1 MSDKEKESGYSQVN
15 ARKLSG
21 NLRGA
26 LLMVLSGVGFT
37 VYLLLNKLLSADVHP
52 VFLAFWRA
60 FLGMCMAVPFVAAL
74 GFGKMRT
81 KRPGMLL
88 ARSLFG
94 TLGFTLAIIAV
105 SDFFTLTLAQFNA
118 ISFTRPLFV
127 TLLAALALREFVG
140 PHRWAALVVG
150 FLGVLIMVMPGIFVF
165 WRPGALDMTG
175 FDLGSAVALISAFS
189 LAAAIVMVKFLSAEL
204 SAMVLLLYAN
214 LLSSLL
220 LAPFLFVFWTDV
232 SLQDWGLILAM
243 SAFGFVSQFCF
254 IYAMSIGDA
263 SFLSPIDY
271 LRLPM
276 SAVADFWVFR
286 LIPGMS
292 VWVGAVII
300 VVSTFYIGW
309 RERRRT
315 PPKT

>member
-1 MSDKEKESGYSQVN
+1 MSDKEEASGYEAVN
-15 ARKLSG
+15 RSRLSG

-26 LLMVLSGVGFT
+26 ALMVLSGVGFT
-37 VYLLLNKLLSADVHP
+37 FYLLLNKLLSAEVHP

-60 FLGMCMAVPFVAAL
+60 FLGMTMAVPFVAML
-74 GFGKMRT
+74 GFGAMKT
-81 KRPGMLL
+81 KRPGMLIV
-88 ARSLFG
+88 RSLFG
-94 TLGFTLAIIAV
+94 TLGLTLAIVAV

-127 TLLAALALREFVG
+127 TVLAALALREFVG
-140 PHRWAALVVG
+140 PHRWAAIAIG
-150 FLGVLIMVMPGIFVF
+150 FLGVLIMVMPGIFMF
-165 WRPGALDMTG
+165 WQPGALDM
-175 FDLGSAVALISAFS
+175 DELNLGSLVALISAFS

-204 SAMVLLLYAN
+204 PAMVLLLYAN
-214 LLSSLL
+214 VFSTLL
-220 LAPFLFVFWTDV
+220 LAPFVYVFWADV
-232 SLQDWGLILAM
+232 SLHDWGLIIAM

-286 LIPGMS
+286 LIPGIG
-292 VWVGAVII
+292 VWIGAAII
-300 VVSTFYIGW
+300 VVSTLYIGW
-309 RERRRT
+309 RERLNART
-315 PPKT
+315 

>member
-1 MSDKEKESGYSQVN
+1 MSDKEEPSGYRRVN
-15 ARKLSG
+15 STKLSG

-37 VYLLLNKLLSADVHP
+37 VYLLLNKLLSADIHP

-60 FLGMCMAVPFVAAL
+60 FLGLWMAVPFVAVL
-74 GFGKMRT
+74 GFKKMRT

-94 TLGFTLAIIAV
+94 TLGFTLAIVAV

-140 PHRWAALVVG
+140 PHRWAALMVG
-150 FLGVLIMVMPGIFVF
+150 FFGVLIMVMPGVFVF

-175 FDLGSAVALISAFS
+175 FDLGSLVALISAFS

-204 SAMVLLLYAN
+204 PAMVLLLYAN

-220 LAPFLFVFWTDV
+220 LAPFLFVFWSEV
-232 SLQDWGLILAM
+232 SVQDWSLILTM

-286 LIPGMS
+286 LIPGLG
-292 VWVGAVII
+292 VWIGAAII

-309 RERRRT
+309 RERRST
-315 PPKT
+315 KPKS

>member
-1 MSDKEKESGYSQVN
+1 MTDKGEASGYEDVKKP
-15 ARKLSG
+15 KLSG
-21 NLRGA
+21 NLQGA

-37 VYLLLNKLLSADVHP
+37 FYLLLNKLLSADVHP

-60 FLGMCMAVPFVAAL
+60 FLGMTLALPFVAMI
-74 GFGKMRT
+74 GFSKMKT
-81 KRPGMLL
+81 KRPWLL
-88 ARSLFG
+88 VLRSLFG
-94 TLGFTLAIIAV
+94 TLGFTLAIVAV

-150 FLGVLIMVMPGIFVF
+150 FLGVLIMVMPGLFFF
-165 WRPGALDMTG
+165 WQPGALDLTG
-175 FDLGSAVALISAFS
+175 FDLGSLVALISAFS
-189 LAAAIVMVKFLSAEL
+189 LAAAIVMVKFLTAEL
-204 SAMVLLLYAN
+204 PSMVLLLYAN
-214 LLSSLL
+214 LFSSIL
-220 LAPFLFVFWTDV
+220 LAPFLFIFWHDV
-232 SLQDWGLILAM
+232 SLQDWGLIAAM
-243 SAFGFVSQFCF
+243 SAFGFASQFCF

-286 LIPGMS
+286 LIPGVS
-292 VWVGAVII
+292 VWVGAAII
-300 VVSTFYIGW
+300 VISTLYIGW
-309 RERRRT
+309 RERRNA
-315 PPKT
+315 KMKS

>member
-1 MSDKEKESGYSQVN
+1 MSDKEEASGYQDVK
-15 ARKLSG
+15 RPKLSG
-21 NLRGA
+21 NLQGA
-26 LLMVLSGVGFT
+26 LLMVMSGVGFT
-37 VYLLLNKLLSADVHP
+37 FYLLLNKLLSSEVHP

-60 FLGMCMAVPFVAAL
+60 FLGMSMAIPFVAMI
-74 GFGKMRT
+74 GFSKMKT
-81 KRPGMLL
+81 KRPGLL
-88 ARSLFG
+88 ILRSLFG

-127 TLLAALALREFVG
+127 TLLAALALREYVG
-140 PHRWAALVVG
+140 PHRWGALVVG
-150 FLGVLIMVMPGIFVF
+150 FLGVLIMVMPGLFFF
-165 WRPGALDMTG
+165 WQPGALDMTG
-175 FDLGSAVALISAFS
+175 FDLGSLVALISAFS

-204 SAMVLLLYAN
+204 PSMVLLLYAN
-214 LLSSLL
+214 LFSSIL
-220 LAPFLFVFWTDV
+220 LAPFLYIFWTDV
-232 SLQDWGLILAM
+232 SLHDWGLILAM
-243 SAFGFVSQFCF
+243 SAFGFASQFCF

-286 LIPGMS
+286 LIPGLS
-292 VWVGAVII
+292 VWIGAAII

-309 RERRRT
+309 RERR
-315 PPKT
+315 KAKGKS